1 MHDIVDRLARG
12 TTWITDAD
20 LVRAR
25 CEIEELRQK
34 VNALMSRSYE
44 EQAGEWSARAENL
57 LAAMETIAAE
67 SHIKAIMDRDEARRL
82 VCEMHARHEQGT
94 PEGWASEF
102 GWPDLFKEGD
112 HCDARR

>member
-12 TTWITDAD
+12 ATWITDAD

-34 VNALMSRSYE
+34 VNAMTCSMHE
-44 EQAGEWSARAENL
+44 ERADEWSARAENL
-57 LAAMETIAAE
+57 LKAMETIAKE
-67 SHIKAIMDRDEARRL
+67 SHVKAIMDRDEARRL

-94 PEGWASEF
+94 PEGWANEF
-102 GWPDLFKEGD
+102 GWVDLYTEGE
-112 HCDARR
+112 CDARR